1 MRRTN
6 RVVLIA
12 TAFIGMTIVN
22 SAAQVRADQ
31 LDRGGE
37 WLSWSPR
44 ERATL
49 VMGFIGGY
57 RTGSHNACEVAQQL
71 FGKPGKMY
79 RLGDEHHP
87 SEMPSARCLARMEE
101 FSKVRYTDESGVDV
115 SVYTAAITDFYS
127 RHPEFQGIPYVDLIM
142 SLSDRSNKTADQL
155 YQMALKGDL
164 HPLR

>member
-1 MRRTN
+1 MRRTM
-6 RVVLIA
+6 RVFLIA
-12 TAFIGMTIVN
+12 TAFIGMTFVN
-22 SAAQVRADQ
+22 SAAQVRPDQ

-37 WLSWSPR
+37 WLSWNPR

-49 VMGFIGGY
+49 VIGFIGGY
-57 RTGSHNACEVAQQL
+57 RKGSHSACEAAQQL

-101 FSKVRYTDESGVDV
+101 FSKARYTEDSGPDV
-115 SVYTAAITDFYS
+115 SVYTAAITDFY
-127 RHPEFQGIPYVDLIM
+127 PEFQGILYVDLIM

-164 HPLR
+164 RTFR